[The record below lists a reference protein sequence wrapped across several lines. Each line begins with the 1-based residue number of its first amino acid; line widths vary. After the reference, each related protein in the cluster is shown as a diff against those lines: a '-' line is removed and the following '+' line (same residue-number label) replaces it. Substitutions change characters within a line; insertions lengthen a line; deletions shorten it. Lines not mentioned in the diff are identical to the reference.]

1 MKDLHYQLTLRL
13 YLKEKS
19 FGPGP
24 MRLLQG
30 VLETGSLHKSASNMG
45 MAYSK
50 AWKMI
55 RSLEEEWGFPLLEKH
70 SGGFGG
76 GGSTLTAE
84 GKELLDKYTAM
95 LTEIET
101 FTQTAFEKHFSSEQ

>member
-1 MKDLHYQLTLRL
+1 MKNLKNLKYQLTLRL
-13 YLKEKS
+13 FLEEKS

-30 VLETGSLHKSASNMG
+30 VIETGSLHKSAANMG

-70 SGGFGG
+70 SGGTGG
-76 GGSTLTAE
+76 GGSSLTAE
-84 GKELLDKYTAM
+84 GKELLVKYSAM
-95 LTEIET
+95 LEEIE
-101 FTQTAFEKHFSSEQ
+101 AFAEKSFAKHFQ